1 MLGFSPIAAL
11 PLASGGVAASGV
23 AVDVPAAA
31 VTIAAALPAVTS
43 GVSVACPAVDMSV
56 GVLIPSVYT
65 GASVA
70 APVADVAISSFSP
83 VIFLTITTSVPAA
96 DIDVAAL
103 APAIAAGA
111 SVSVPAADAIVL
123 AHVPGVA
130 TSALVSVPGVS
141 FTIGRQAPIII
152 TVGLS
157 YPLSLPDGIRIAQIS
172 FQGESA
178 VTRSES
184 PVTFKQQVVRF
195 PGQRWS
201 VDISIPPFRREVMEP
216 LVAFLLALNGAEKT
230 FLLGDPNNR
239 FPRGSG
245 RGIVLV
251 NGSGQTGNSL
261 TLDDATPNT
270 VGWLRAG
277 DWIQLGTGASSQLY
291 KVLQDV
297 TTDGDGKA
305 RIFIWPDLRV
315 SPADNAIV
323 RLENTSG
330 VFRLANNNTAWSIN
344 EVCTYGISF
353 SAVEA
358 V

>member
-11 PLASGGVAASGV
+11 PLASGGAAVSGV
-23 AVDVPAAA
+23 AVYAPAAA
-31 VTIAAALPAVTS
+31 VSIAVAAPGVSS
-43 GVSVACPAVDMSV
+43 GASVACPSIDLEISAF
-56 GVLIPSVYT
+56 IPSVLT

-70 APVADVAISSFSP
+70 APAADLAISSFSP
-83 VIFLTITTSVPAA
+83 VIFLAITTRVPAA
-96 DIDVAAL
+96 DIAVAAL
-103 APAIAAGA
+103 APSVATGA
-111 SVSVPAADAIVL
+111 SSSVPAAGATVL

-130 TSALVSVPGVS
+130 TSALVSVPSVS

-152 TVGLS
+152 TVGLT
-157 YPLSLPDGIRIAQIS
+157 YPLSLPDGIRVAQIS
-172 FQGESA
+172 FNGESA

-184 PVTFKQQVVRF
+184 PFTFKQQVVRF

-201 VDISIPPFRREVMEP
+201 VDINIPPFRRETMEP
-216 LVAFLLALNGAEKT
+216 LVAFLLALNGPEKT
-230 FLLGDPNNR
+230 FLLGDTKNR
-239 FPRGSG
+239 LPRGSG

-261 TLDDATPNT
+261 TVDDATPNT
-270 VGWLRAG
+270 VGWLKAG

-297 TTDGDGKA
+297 TTDGDGNA

-315 SPADNAIV
+315 SPADNAVV

>member
-11 PLASGGVAASGV
+11 PLASGGAAFSGV
-23 AVDVPAAA
+23 AVDAPAAA
-31 VTIAAALPAVTS
+31 VSIAVAAPAIS
-43 GVSVACPAVDMSV
+43 CGASVACPSVDIQISAF
-56 GVLIPSVYT
+56 IPSVST

-70 APVADVAISSFSP
+70 APAADLAISSFSP
-83 VIFLTITTSVPAA
+83 VIFLAITTRVPAA

-103 APAIAAGA
+103 APAISSGA
-111 SVSVPAADAIVL
+111 SVPVPAADATVL

-130 TSALVSVPGVS
+130 TSALASVPGVS
-141 FTIGRQAPIII
+141 FTIAGQSPIII

-157 YPLSLPDGIRIAQIS
+157 YPLSLPDGIGIAQVS

-184 PVTFKQQVVRF
+184 PFTFKQQVVRF

-201 VDISIPPFRREVMEP
+201 VEITIPPYRRETMEP
-216 LVAFLLALNGAEKT
+216 LLAFLLAMNGSEKT
-230 FLLGDPNNR
+230 FLLGDPNGKT
-239 FPRGSG
+239 PRGSA

-261 TLDDATPNT
+261 VVDNATPNT
-270 VGWLRAG
+270 VGWLKTG
-277 DWIQLGTGASSQLY
+277 DWIQLGTGASSRLY

-297 TTDGDGKA
+297 TTDGDGNA
-305 RIFIWPDLRV
+305 RIIIWPDLRS
-315 SPADNAIV
+315 SPADNAAV
-323 RLENTSG
+323 RLENTVG
-330 VFRLANNNTAWSIN
+330 VFRLANNNTSWSVN
-344 EVCTYGISF
+344 NACTYGVSF

-358 V
+358 I